1 MTTYLGNNVK
11 EVIGGILPLLEDEVG
26 VRRQVTLGQEK
37 LSGRKKFGARIWTQ
51 ELDKSVSL
59 RPGVNV
65 IKLFSSLLKLRE
77 NYTVCLS
84 LE

>member
-1 MTTYLGNNVK
+1 MTAYLGDNVK

-26 VRRQVTLGQEK
+26 VWRQVTLGQEK
-37 LSGRKKFGARIWTQ
+37 LSGRKKFGARIWPQ

-77 NYTVCLS
+77 NCTVCLS